1 MGGCNCNCLLKNQ
14 EADNEM
20 LNGSL
25 PGIHKRVKKKDDKDE
40 IKNINTEFDDNNN
53 EEKDKDLDKLE
64 INNKNGVSRNPQKLL
79 QYNSSVLSMIQDL
92 CDSIFDYFNEIR
104 TNPEDF
110 EEIADEYDV
119 GDIIQRIINA
129 SKQCKNLIANSTFN
143 LLLSSYI
150 NDNVEDGED
159 YKKLIEALEKEE
171 KFQKYNKDLLV
182 FEGKVNNQKE
192 AIWTLIENNRDVA
205 YETFFTNNI
214 EFIVVSCILKD
225 EYTKFKCFI
234 LLLSKKINL

>member
-64 INNKNGVSRNPQKLL
+64 INNKNGVSRNPQKIL

-150 NDNVEDGED
+150 NDNVDDEEGH
-159 YKKLIEALEKEE
+159 KKLIEALDKEE
-171 KFQKYNKDLLV
+171 KIQNYSKDLLV
-182 FEGKVNNQKE
+182 FEGEINNQKE
-192 AIWTLIENNRDVA
+192 AIWTLIENNKDIA
-205 YETFFTNNI
+205 YETFFTNDI
-214 EFIVVSCILKD
+214 EFIVISCDVKD
-225 EYTKFKCFI
+225 EYKKFKCY
-234 LLLSKKINL
+234 LLILSKKID

>member
-1 MGGCNCNCLLKNQ
+1 
-14 EADNEM
+14 
-20 LNGSL
+20 
-25 PGIHKRVKKKDDKDE
+25 
-40 IKNINTEFDDNNN
+40 
-53 EEKDKDLDKLE
+53 
-64 INNKNGVSRNPQKLL
+64 
-79 QYNSSVLSMIQDL
+79 MIQDL

-129 SKQCKNLIANSTFN
+129 SKQYKNLISNSTFN